1 MQLTIIMV
9 CNMNNPLFW
18 KKSKLLTNQISPI
31 CKQPAPT
38 LTLDGTINYFTLP
51 LKPAFLRAFLNFLRA
66 FLLILGALT
75 VIFFVLRPA
84 KAPFL
89 MVTFLLAKV
98 IVLSFLQPLNAFL
111 PMVLTFFPTEIFLTF
126 LQFLNA
132 FAPIAVTLY
141 VTPLTLIVAATLT
154 VAFLDL
160 TAVTVAVPF
169 LEVLTVTPLTV
180 AFPLTAFG
188 AVTGDVA
195 APAGA

>member
-1 MQLTIIMV
+1 
-9 CNMNNPLFW
+9 
-18 KKSKLLTNQISPI
+18 
-31 CKQPAPT
+31 
-38 LTLDGTINYFTLP
+38 
-51 LKPAFLRAFLNFLRA
+51 
-66 FLLILGALT
+66 
-75 VIFFVLRPA
+75 
-84 KAPFL
+84 

-180 AFPLTAFG
+180 AFPLIAFG
-188 AVTGDVA
+188 AFTGDGA
-195 APAGA
+195 APAGAAAVTTNAAAKALTNTFFIAFIVIFPPFVFGIIYE